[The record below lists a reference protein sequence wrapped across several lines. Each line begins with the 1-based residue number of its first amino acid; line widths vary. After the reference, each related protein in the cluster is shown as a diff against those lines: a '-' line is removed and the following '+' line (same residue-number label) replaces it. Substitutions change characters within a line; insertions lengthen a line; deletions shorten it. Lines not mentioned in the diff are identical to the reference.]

1 MKREQRL
8 QVGFSGL
15 AAAEIRKAR
24 SLLAEFERSPST
36 SYKSAVMTLGGIK
49 FHLDA
54 AGKFC
59 DDFNHYIG
67 EKA

>member
-1 MKREQRL
+1 MKREQRR

-36 SYKSAVMTLGGIK
+36 SYKAAVMTLGGIK

-59 DDFNHYIG
+59 DDINHYIG

>member
-1 MKREQRL
+1 MH
-8 QVGFSGL
+8 GL

-24 SLLAEFERSPST
+24 TLLAEFERSPST

-49 FHLDA
+49 FHLDE

-59 DDFNHYIG
+59 DEINHYIG

>member
-1 MKREQRL
+1 MKRGQRP

-24 SLLAEFERSPST
+24 TLLAEFERSPSA

-49 FHLDA
+49 YHLDA

-59 DDFNHYIG
+59 DDINHYIG

>member
-1 MKREQRL
+1 MKVQ
-8 QVGFSGL
+8 QGMHGL

-24 SLLAEFERSPST
+24 TLLAEFERSPSM
-36 SYKSAVMTLGGIK
+36 SYKSAVMTLGGVK
-49 FHLDA
+49 FHLDT

-59 DDFNHYIG
+59 DDINHYIG